1 MNASVRR
8 SLEEHRRW
16 YVLDAIAQ
24 IADRR
29 LNADVLLMG
38 IRAMGHPVS
47 AQEIQEDLE
56 HLEREGCVLLDRMT
70 LSPGRTLWIA
80 TLTVEGLQAR
90 DNARH
95 VPGVAARRPL

>member
-1 MNASVRR
+1 MNAVRQV
-8 SLEEHRRW
+8 LIEDRRW

-24 IADRR
+24 MADRR
-29 LNADVLLMG
+29 LNADVVLMS
-38 IRAMGHPVS
+38 IRAMGRPAT
-47 AQEIQEDLE
+47 AQDIQEDLE
-56 HLEREGCVLLDRMT
+56 HLEREGCVVLDRMT

>member
-1 MNASVRR
+1 MNAVRQV
-8 SLEEHRRW
+8 LIEDRRW

-24 IADRR
+24 MADRR
-29 LNADVLLMG
+29 LNADVLLMS
-38 IRAMGHPVS
+38 IRAMGRPAT
-47 AQEIQEDLE
+47 AQDIQEDLE

-70 LSPGRTLWIA
+70 LSPGRALWIA

-90 DNARH
+90 DNTRH

>member
-1 MNASVRR
+1 MNAVRQV
-8 SLEEHRRW
+8 LIEDRRW

-24 IADRR
+24 MADRR
-29 LNADVLLMG
+29 LNADVVLMS
-38 IRAMGHPVS
+38 IRAMGRPAT
-47 AQEIQEDLE
+47 AQDIQEDLE

-80 TLTVEGLQAR
+80 TLTIEGLQAR

>member
-1 MNASVRR
+1 MNAVRQV
-8 SLEEHRRW
+8 LIEDRRW

-24 IADRR
+24 MADRR
-29 LNADVLLMG
+29 LNADVVLMS
-38 IRAMGHPVS
+38 IRAMGRPAT
-47 AQEIQEDLE
+47 AQDIQEDLE

-80 TLTVEGLQAR
+80 SLTIEGLQAR